1 VDGLKRKLIPYNA
14 LLKERAWEMR
24 NNGTSAENYLW
35 LFLKGRQ
42 VRGYDFH
49 RQKPLLNY
57 IVDFFCSELLLAI
70 EVDGSVHDGRFD
82 EDQMRQ
88 ELIELHGVS
97 FLRFTYEQVADKIE
111 EVNRVIENWIDEH
124 EHEILR
130 NEET

>member
-14 LLKERAWEMR
+14 RLKERARELR

-70 EVDGSVHDGRFD
+70 EVDGSIHDGRFD
-82 EDQMRQ
+82 EDRMRQ

-97 FLRFTYEQVADKIE
+97 FLRFTNDEVALHIE
-111 EVNRVIENWIDEH
+111 EVIRAVECWIDEH

-130 NEET
+130 DDA